1 MKEKKKK
8 GSGRPVGRPPILREE
23 HKQFLKELIDDKPI
37 LVLEEMMDNQDNQT
51 SKFEDLS
58 ISKAALYNFIA
69 KKCRISL
76 KKAHFYLVER

>member
-1 MKEKKKK
+1 MKGKK

-58 ISKAALYNFIA
+58 ISKAALHNFIT
-69 KKCRISL
+69 KKCGISL
-76 KKAHFYLVER
+76 KKAHLYLVER